1 MSINVT
7 VSGTSVGVSVS
18 AGIGP
23 AGFINA
29 PGTNTSAFGT
39 FQLVPGS
46 GVTISTSA
54 GQYQI
59 ASYDTTQVAS
69 FAPVQSVAGRTG
81 AVVLQAADI
90 TAGTFAIGRI
100 PTIGYTALS
109 GVPTTFTPEAH
120 THSTT
125 DVVGLT
131 ASFAAASHTHD
142 ASNISSGVL
151 AIARIPTIGYTA
163 LSGVP
168 TTFAPQ
174 THTHSTSDVVALTA
188 AIQTHG
194 FQTVNGK
201 TGATISLAPLDIT
214 AVTSSVSGVSGAS
227 QATNVMVLSQADY
240 DVITAATSAT
250 TLYFIT

>member
-23 AGFINA
+23 AGFITA

-59 ASYDTTQVAS
+59 ASYNTTQVAS

-109 GVPTTFTPEAH
+109 GVPTTFAPSSH

-125 DVVGLT
+125 DVI
-131 ASFAAASHTHD
+131 SFTAAAAAAAPVQSVQARTG
-142 ASNISSGVL
+142 AVVL
-151 AIARIPTIGYTA
+151 TRADITA
-163 LSGVP
+163 
-168 TTFAPQ
+168 AAE
-174 THTHSTSDVVALTA
+174 THTHA
-188 AIQTHG
+188 A
-194 FQTVNGK
+194 
-201 TGATISLAPLDIT
+201 SDIT
-214 AVTSSVSGVSGAS
+214 SGTFAISFIPTGTSSSSVCVGNDARLSDARPISWAAVPAS
-227 QATNVMVLSQADY
+227 STATGTQGSVAYDADHVYLS
-240 DVITAATSAT
+240 VGTNSWKRL
-250 TLYFIT
+250 TLGTW